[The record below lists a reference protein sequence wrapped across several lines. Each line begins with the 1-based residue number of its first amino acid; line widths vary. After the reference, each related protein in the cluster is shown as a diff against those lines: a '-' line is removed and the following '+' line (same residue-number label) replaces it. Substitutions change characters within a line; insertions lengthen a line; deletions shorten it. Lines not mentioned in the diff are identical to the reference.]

1 MNTIKLLYLSYTGNV
16 RHFMGMLHR
25 YSVQQG
31 TIRKTLIIQPQQITS
46 LTIPRRETEPFF
58 VCMPTYNLV
67 STDPSPLKKYLQ
79 FENNASTCL
88 GIVGNGDK
96 SYLDMYCWTARRYA
110 QIFRFPF
117 LCDFELR
124 GNHEDLERVYE
135 ALLLAYMR
143 M

>member
-1 MNTIKLLYLSYTGNV
+1 MNKIKMLYLSYTGNV

-31 TIRKTLIIQPQQITS
+31 TIRKTPIILPQQITT

-58 VCMPTYNLV
+58 VCVPTYNSV
-67 STDPSPLKKYLQ
+67 STHPSPIKKYLQ
-79 FENNASTCL
+79 FENNASMCL

-96 SYLDMYCWTARRYA
+96 SYSDMYCWTARYYA

-135 ALLLAYMR
+135 ALVLAHCFM
-143 M
+143 